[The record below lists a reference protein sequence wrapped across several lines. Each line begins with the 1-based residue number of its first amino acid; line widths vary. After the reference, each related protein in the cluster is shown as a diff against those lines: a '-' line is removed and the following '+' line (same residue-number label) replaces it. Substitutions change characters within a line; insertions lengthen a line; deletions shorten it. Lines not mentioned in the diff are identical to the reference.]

1 MTKTIALFL
10 HHPTC
15 STDSVN
21 GVIAA
26 LSPMANIKLFTR
38 HKVSE
43 GFFDDVDLVV
53 FPGGDGEA
61 TTFRSILKPNLPDV
75 QSFMQRGGKYLGICM
90 GAYWAD
96 AYYFNLLKGTRC
108 VQYIKRP
115 GADIRSSYGTT
126 APVTWRGQ
134 EHRMYFY
141 DGPTFLGGQ
150 FDAVATYANGD
161 PMAIIQGSVGL
172 VGCHLE
178 SQANWYTKKYMQPQW
193 HERKHH
199 HLLSQFVADYLLN
212 SRQMHLF

>member
-61 TTFRSILKPNLPDV
+61 TTFRSILKFFRIVEIFN
-75 QSFMQRGGKYLGICM
+75 RCKIEGIIRNIR
-90 GAYWAD
+90 
-96 AYYFNLLKGTRC
+96 FNSC
-108 VQYIKRP
+108 I
-115 GADIRSSYGTT
+115 
-126 APVTWRGQ
+126 
-134 EHRMYFY
+134 
-141 DGPTFLGGQ
+141 
-150 FDAVATYANGD
+150 
-161 PMAIIQGSVGL
+161 
-172 VGCHLE
+172 
-178 SQANWYTKKYMQPQW
+178 TKKMN
-193 HERKHH
+193 
-199 HLLSQFVADYLLN
+199 L
-212 SRQMHLF
+212 